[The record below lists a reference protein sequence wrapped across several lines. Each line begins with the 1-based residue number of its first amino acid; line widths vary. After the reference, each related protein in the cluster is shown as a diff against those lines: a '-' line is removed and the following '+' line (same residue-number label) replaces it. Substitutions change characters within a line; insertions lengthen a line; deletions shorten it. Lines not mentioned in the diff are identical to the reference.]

1 MAALGVTFVL
11 PGGLEPK
18 NRGILEDPVLGSVLL
33 TIFVR
38 FWGVWNMNNKCF
50 VLEGLQ
56 KSSFHRSLF
65 FDDFGVI
72 LEVVLEANR

>member
-11 PGGLEPK
+11 PGGSEPK
-18 NRGILEDPVLGSVLL
+18 NRGILEDPVLRSVLL

-38 FWGVWNMNNKCF
+38 FWGVWNMKNKRF

-56 KSSFHRSLF
+56 K
-65 FDDFGVI
+65 
-72 LEVVLEANR
+72 